1 MLSSRMGRKR
11 QGYAKH
17 PTRPD
22 LSEAYVRGY
31 DQGHATFAREWSA
44 EAERLG
50 VNLMAAV
57 IDR

>member
-1 MLSSRMGRKR
+1 MSSDR
-11 QGYAKH
+11 
-17 PTRPD
+17 RPD

-31 DQGHATFAREWSA
+31 GQGHATGVREWSA